1 MATAKRAE
9 TAQELREKY
18 QRKRLSPSTAAQ
30 YYLYNYL
37 FWAYLKNEQKPIDYL
52 RDRVLKDDTRV
63 YDTLGRDHIA
73 GGNAVELYRI
83 YGDLCEWLNSAFESA
98 VLMRNSLLDYIKLF
112 YNEVA
117 TAIAGENLRRALGD
131 QAQDDK
137 IALWLRTL
145 TVDALRPTDLNYHDK
160 ILLRQRIE
168 RNLCYLN
175 AYDTLIEIIAKQ
187 IKVPE
192 LTFLQVDMSA
202 VIRWIG
208 RLNEALEA
216 LREEIGKREVVP
228 DGEAQPSLSPP
239 FTPKELEETLKAF
252 EDVSYTAPPIP
263 KENLQHAENHVKTIL
278 SASSNFT
285 WSGAFGAISKDY
297 WRR

>member
-37 FWAYLKNEQKPIDYL
+37 YWMYLVNEDKPIDHL
-52 RDRVLKDDTRV
+52 RDRVLQDDTRV
-63 YDTLGRDHIA
+63 YETLSRDYNS
-73 GGNAVELYRI
+73 GGNAYELYKI

-98 VLMRNSLLDYIKLF
+98 VLMRNSLIDYIRMF
-112 YNEVA
+112 YSEIAN
-117 TAIAGENLRRALGD
+117 AIAGENLRHALGD
-131 QAQDDK
+131 QAQDEK

-145 TVDALRPTDLNYHDK
+145 TADALRPTDLNYYDK
-160 ILLRQRIE
+160 LFIRVRIE

-202 VIRWIG
+202 VIKGIG

-216 LREEIGKREVVP
+216 FREEIGKREVVP

-239 FTPKELEETLKAF
+239 FTPKELKVMLKAF
-252 EDVSYTAPPIP
+252 EEVSYTAPPIP

-278 SASSNFT
+278 GAQSNFT
-285 WSGAFGAISKDY
+285 WSGAFKAISKDY